1 MDDGPA
7 LRYQYIMVRRVL
19 LLCCLLTALGAQASA
34 QEHEPASGATGVL
47 AVENPPSDQA
57 ITDRLR
63 AIITALDQAEIAVSV
78 EAGVVTLE
86 GRVADPAISQDVTGI
101 AERLEGV
108 VTVKNALTASDDI
121 AQQINPAFERFRA
134 RTDQFIARLPLF
146 VLAAVA
152 FVAIVVLGIML
163 TGLRFWDRIA
173 PNAFIAGIYRQA
185 FRVLCG
191 VVGMVVA
198 LDLLGAAALLGTI
211 LGAAG
216 IVGLAIGFAVRD
228 TVENFVASIMLSLRQ
243 PFLPN
248 DLVEIEGDVGRVIRL
263 TSRATILLSL
273 DGNHVRIPNAVV
285 FKGRIVN
292 YSQNPARRFSFDIGI
307 DPDADLEA
315 TRRLAQAAL
324 KAQTFVL
331 DDPEELVWIE
341 NITEA
346 GAILRVTGWID
357 QTKTGFVT
365 ARGDAIRLVKAAIEA
380 AGVSIP
386 DTTYRIRLEGAG
398 HPSDAPAGSHP
409 REKPA
414 PPSGPDPAGERPARK
429 SEEEALIPLVAA
441 ERRDVDDLLAPDG
454 PRE

>member
-1 MDDGPA
+1 MT
-7 LRYQYIMVRRVL
+7 RRFL
-19 LLCCLLTALGAQASA
+19 LLFCLLATWGIQAPA
-34 QEHEPASGATGVL
+34 QEGEAGSGVPPL
-47 AVENPPSDQA
+47 VAVDDAPSDEA
-57 ITDRLR
+57 IADRLR
-63 AIITALDQAEIAVSV
+63 AIVTALDHGGITVSV
-78 EAGVVTLE
+78 QAGVVTLA
-86 GRVADPAISQDVTGI
+86 GDIADPAVSAEVAGIAQRLDGVVAVNNDLAATDDISQ
-101 AERLEGV
+101 
-108 VTVKNALTASDDI
+108 
-121 AQQINPAFERFRA
+121 QIDPAFERFRTRA
-134 RTDQFIARLPLF
+134 DQFIARLPLF
-146 VLAAVA
+146 FLAAAAFAAITALGVVLARR
-152 FVAIVVLGIML
+152 
-163 TGLRFWDRIA
+163 RFWDRIA

-185 FRVLCG
+185 FRVACG
-191 VVGMVVA
+191 IAGIVVA

-243 PFLPN
+243 PFRPN

-273 DGNHVRIPNAVV
+273 DGNHVRIPNATV

-292 YSQNPARRFSFDIGI
+292 YTQNPARRFTFDIGI

-315 TRRLAQAAL
+315 TRVLAQDAL
-324 KAQTFVL
+324 GALPFVL

-341 NITEA
+341 NITES

-357 QTKTGFVT
+357 QNETGFVS

-386 DTTYRIRLEGAG
+386 DTTYRIRLEGSG
-398 HPSDAPAGSHP
+398 NLPDAAP
-409 REKPA
+409 RSPPGEMPTAPRAEPA
-414 PPSGPDPAGERPARK
+414 PQPPRH
-429 SEEEALIPLVAA
+429 SEEQALIPLVAA
-441 ERRDVDDLLAPDG
+441 ERQDTGDLLARDA

>member
-1 MDDGPA
+1 M
-7 LRYQYIMVRRVL
+7 
-19 LLCCLLTALGAQASA
+19 S
-34 QEHEPASGATGVL
+34 
-47 AVENPPSDQA
+47 
-57 ITDRLR
+57 
-63 AIITALDQAEIAVSV
+63 
-78 EAGVVTLE
+78 
-86 GRVADPAISQDVTGI
+86 DPA
-101 AERLEGV
+101 
-108 VTVKNALTASDDI
+108 
-121 AQQINPAFERFRA
+121 
-134 RTDQFIARLPLF
+134 
-146 VLAAVA
+146 
-152 FVAIVVLGIML
+152 
-163 TGLRFWDRIA
+163 RFWDRIA

-185 FRVLCG
+185 FRFLCG
-191 VVGMVVA
+191 IVGMVVA

-243 PFLPN
+243 PFRPN

-273 DGNHVRIPNAVV
+273 DGNHIRIPNALV

-315 TRRLAQAAL
+315 TRMLAQAAL
-324 KAQTFVL
+324 KAQAFVL

-357 QTKTGFVT
+357 QTRTGFVT

-386 DTTYRIRLEGAG
+386 DTTYRIRLEGGG
-398 HPSDAPAGSHP
+398 HPPDTPAGSRA

-414 PPSGPDPAGERPARK
+414 PPSLTHPAGQLVRK

-441 ERRDVDDLLAPDG
+441 ERRDVDDLLARDG

>member
-1 MDDGPA
+1 
-7 LRYQYIMVRRVL
+7 
-19 LLCCLLTALGAQASA
+19 
-34 QEHEPASGATGVL
+34 
-47 AVENPPSDQA
+47 
-57 ITDRLR
+57 
-63 AIITALDQAEIAVSV
+63 VSV

-86 GRVADPAISQDVTGI
+86 GRVADPAVSQDVAGI

-108 VTVKNALTASDDI
+108 VAVDHALAASDDI
-121 AQQINPAFERFRA
+121 SQQINPAFERFRA
-134 RTDQFIARLPLF
+134 RADQFFARLPLF
-146 VLAAVA
+146 FLAAAA
-152 FVAIVVLGIML
+152 FAAIVVLGILL

-191 VVGMVVA
+191 IVGIVVA

-243 PFLPN
+243 PFRPN

-273 DGNHVRIPNAVV
+273 DGNHIRIPNALV

-307 DPDADLEA
+307 DPDADPEA
-315 TRRLAQAAL
+315 TRVLAQAAL
-324 KAQTFVL
+324 KAQSFVL

-341 NITEA
+341 NITES

-357 QTKTGFVT
+357 QNETGFVT

-386 DTTYRIRLEGAG
+386 DTTYRIRLEGTRNL
-398 HPSDAPAGSHP
+398 SDAPTQSHP

-414 PPSGPDPAGERPARK
+414 PQSLPDHAEQPDRK

-441 ERRDVDDLLAPDG
+441 ERRDVSDLLAGDA

>member
-1 MDDGPA
+1 MTRRFLLLFCLLATWAAPA
-7 LRYQYIMVRRVL
+7 L
-19 LLCCLLTALGAQASA
+19 AQAQA
-34 QEHEPASGATGVL
+34 QADDEAEAPRIL
-47 AVENPPSDQA
+47 AVADAPSDEA
-57 ITDRLR
+57 IAERLR
-63 AIITALDQAEIAVSV
+63 AIVRALDHAGIVVSV
-78 EAGVVTLE
+78 EAGVVTLA
-86 GRVADPAISQDVTGI
+86 GDVADPAASEDVAGI
-101 AERLEGV
+101 AERLDGV
-108 VTVKNALTASDDI
+108 VAVKNDLAASDDI
-121 AQQINPAFERFRA
+121 SEQIDPAFARFRIRA
-134 RTDQFIARLPLF
+134 DQVIARLPLF

-152 FVAIVVLGIML
+152 FAAIVALGL
-163 TGLRFWDRIA
+163 LLARLRVWDRLA

-185 FRVLCG
+185 FRVACAIAG
-191 VVGMVVA
+191 IVVA
-198 LDLLGAAALLGTI
+198 LDLLGAVALLGTI

-243 PFLPN
+243 PFRPN

-273 DGNHVRIPNAVV
+273 DGNHIRIPNASV

-292 YSQNPARRFSFDIGI
+292 YTQNPARRFSFDIGI

-315 TRRLAQAAL
+315 TRLLAQEAL
-324 KAQTFVL
+324 KALPFVL
-331 DDPEELVWIE
+331 DDPEELVWFE
-341 NITEA
+341 NITES

-357 QTKTGFVT
+357 QNETGFVS

-398 HPSDAPAGSHP
+398 NMPGTATRA
-409 REKPA
+409 REKGA
-414 PPSGPDPAGERPARK
+414 PPPPAEAK
-429 SEEEALIPLVAA
+429 AQAAHQSEETALIPLVAA
-441 ERRDVDDLLAPDG
+441 ERREAGDLLEGGA

>member
-1 MDDGPA
+1 MA
-7 LRYQYIMVRRVL
+7 RLFL
-19 LLCCLLTALGAQASA
+19 LLFYLLTSFGAPVPA
-34 QEHEPASGATGVL
+34 QENEPAPGATGVL
-47 AVENPPSDQA
+47 AVENPPSDEA
-57 ITDRLR
+57 ITERLR
-63 AIITALDQAEIAVSV
+63 DIIDALDQGEIAVSV

-86 GRVADPAISQDVTGI
+86 GSVADPAVSQDVAAI

-108 VTVKNALTASDDI
+108 VAVNSALAASDDI
-121 AQQINPAFERFRA
+121 SQQINPAFERFRA
-134 RTDQFIARLPLF
+134 RVDQFVARLPLF
-146 VLAAVA
+146 FLAAVA
-152 FVAIVVLGIML
+152 FATIVVLGILL
-163 TGLRFWDRIA
+163 TGLRFWDRLA

-191 VVGMVVA
+191 IVGIVVA

-243 PFLPN
+243 PFRPN

-273 DGNHVRIPNAVV
+273 DGNHIRIPNALV

-292 YSQNPARRFSFDIGI
+292 YSQNAARRFSFDIGI

-315 TRRLAQAAL
+315 TRVLAQAAL
-324 KAQTFVL
+324 KAQAFVL

-341 NITEA
+341 NITES

-357 QTKTGFVT
+357 QNKTGFVT

-380 AGVSIP
+380 AGVAIP

-398 HPSDAPAGSHP
+398 NLSDAPTRSSS
-409 REKPA
+409 REKP
-414 PPSGPDPAGERPARK
+414 PTPPDPAEQPARR
-429 SEEEALIPLVAA
+429 SEEEVLIPLVAA
-441 ERRDVDDLLAPDG
+441 ERREVDDLLARDA